1 MRRLAL
7 ALLLA
12 ACGDEGAPEASSPP
26 PRGSPAVPAPA
37 ALDAADASA
46 AEPPANSSAGSRF
59 LGRDE
64 SAFLASLR
72 DEDVAHVEL
81 GRGGRSLAFRV
92 TLADG
97 RRAYFKPEQSFSAAR
112 WYSEVAAY
120 HLDRALGLG
129 RVPPVVSRR
138 FYWPPLRRIAEDD
151 ARVGEVVVEGRTVR
165 GALIGW
171 VEGRVPPLG
180 LGRSWERWIRLDGG
194 MSISPY
200 QRPSDYRGLLNGR
213 LSPEETEVGR
223 LEEQLEPLSSE
234 RVAELSDLIVFDTLI
249 SNVDR
254 WGGDFTNLRT
264 RGRGGPLIFLDNGAG
279 FWVGSHRLG
288 LMDARLE
295 ALQRFRRRTVE
306 ALEVFDLAAFEERLA
321 ADPLAP
327 LLTDWQ
333 IEGIEVRRRAVLAHV
348 RRMRERFGDRIWVQ
362 D

>member
-1 MRRLAL
+1 MV
-7 ALLLA
+7 LLVA
-12 ACGDEGAPEASSPP
+12 SCGEGSHEASSPTVIQ
-26 PRGSPAVPAPA
+26 RVAAAPA
-37 ALDAADASA
+37 QRRAAVDAG
-46 AEPPANSSAGSRF
+46 SSESEVAPCERQVSRF
-59 LGRDE
+59 LGHDE
-64 SAFLASLR
+64 AAFLTSLR
-72 DEDVAHVEL
+72 QEDVAHVQL

-120 HLDRALGLG
+120 HLDRTLGLG
-129 RVPPVVSRR
+129 RTPPVVSRR
-138 FYWPPLRRIAEDD
+138 FYWPPLRRIAQDD
-151 ARVGEVVVEGRTVR
+151 ARVSEVTVMNNTVR

-171 VEGRVPPLG
+171 VEGPVPPLG

-194 MSISPY
+194 MAISPY
-200 QRPSDYRGLLNGR
+200 QRPSDYRGLLNDR
-213 LSPEETEVGR
+213 LTPEETEMGR
-223 LEEQLEPLSSE
+223 LEEQQESLSSE
-234 RVAELSDLIVFDTLI
+234 RIAELSDLIVFDTLI

-254 WGGDFTNLRT
+254 WGGSFTNLRT
-264 RGRGGPLIFLDNGAG
+264 RGHGGPLLLLDNGAG
-279 FWVGSHRLG
+279 FWAGSHRLG

-295 ALQRFRRRTVE
+295 ALQRFRRRTIE
-306 ALEVFDLAAFEERLA
+306 ALEVFDLEAFRDRLA

-333 IEGIEVRRRAVLAHV
+333 IEGVEVRRRAVLAHV